1 MEMALADTN
10 TTSGRVGGLGGT
22 GRWNN
27 DYNLWNTKRAYLIR
41 NQQK

>member
-22 GRWNN
+22 EIDRWKE
-27 DYNLWNTKRAYLIR
+27 DGTLIIIYE
-41 NQQK
+41 KIKVYV